1 MPRWF
6 LSYNS
11 QDLPL
16 MQRLEAALRR
26 KDSEVK
32 IFFAPTSLR
41 AGGFWLPELAKGLTE
56 ATAFVLLVGEKGL
69 GPWQVIEYYEA
80 LDRRVK
86 QHDFP
91 VIMVLLDGVPAPGL
105 PFLRQ
110 LHWIVAADPASGQSV
125 AQITDAAAG
134 GGVLPGELWRHTA
147 PYRGLA
153 AMEEKDSDYFFGRDD
168 KTVEVIRALE
178 ATPDK
183 LPILLGNSGV
193 GKSSLAQAGVLA
205 ALMRQAWPET
215 AIDAGAWPRAFSDS
229 RTWCVLTLR
238 PGAEPVRALVEPFIR
253 TWQFDPTDPRR
264 ETRLTE
270 WIESL
275 KGRGTLR
282 GLLAATAERLQE
294 LSLTK
299 PPAFLLYIDQ
309 GEELYVRATEN
320 ERRRFSEIVAQAL
333 PDQRLRMVMSLRA
346 DFFGELQKDEPL
358 YEVHRQINVP
368 PLREAQLREV
378 VSKPA
383 ALLGARFETER
394 LAGDIAQR
402 AAEDSSRDVG
412 ALPLLSYLLD
422 DMWKSKDPK
431 WDGVLRLPAPAIEL
445 GRVLVDRADAFIATH
460 AGAEDALRRIFTLKL
475 ATVREDGEPTRRRAF
490 RHEFSDDE
498 WRLVSE
504 LADHPNRL
512 IVTATT
518 DAAATPVPDTARDNA
533 NVAQAAGETTYAEV
547 AHEAIFR
554 RWNRLREWIAAERE
568 FLAWRSGLEAARRV
582 FAATPD
588 RSKNDALLMGFA
600 LAQAKRWLT
609 KRREDLSAADRE
621 FIDQSAKVAR
631 ARQLRLWALV
641 GVLVAAMT
649 AGVAGWLNQDWL
661 KERLYVWRNVNV
673 LTAAQ
678 EKALKPGDPFHE
690 CTECPGMIV
699 APAGS
704 FMMGSPDGQGGD
716 QERPQHSVTFARPF
730 AVSKYELTFAEW
742 DACATQGH
750 CTTRVTDSGFGRGR
764 QPVINVSWSEA
775 KEYVAW
781 LSKITGK
788 TYRLLSD
795 AEYEYAARAGTQ
807 TIYPWGNDISLNGT
821 AMANCDGCSSKWDGR
836 QPAPVGSFAPN
847 KFGLYD
853 MVGNVYEWTEDCVHE
868 NYQGAPTDGSPWIE
882 GGNCDRRVV
891 RGGAWFFNP
900 DNLRSA
906 SSYWYPTG
914 DRYDFVGFRV
924 ARTLTP

>member
-1 MPRWF
+1 
-6 LSYNS
+6 
-11 QDLPL
+11 

-26 KDSEVK
+26 KDSEGK
-32 IFFAPTSLR
+32 IFFAPTTLR
-41 AGGFWLPELAKGLTE
+41 AGGFWLPELAKGITE

-69 GPWQVIEYYEA
+69 GTWQVIEFYEA

-91 VIMVLLDGVPAPGL
+91 VILVLLDGVPAPGL

-110 LHWIVAADPASGQSV
+110 LHWIVAADPASEQSI

-134 GGVLPGELWRHTA
+134 GGTAPGELWRHTA

-168 KTVEVIRALE
+168 KTIEVIRALE
-178 ATPDK
+178 AMPDR

-215 AIDAGAWPRAFSDS
+215 ATDAGAWPRAFSDS
-229 RTWCVLTLR
+229 RTWCVLIFR
-238 PGAEPVRALVEPFIR
+238 PGTDPVRAVAEPFIR

-275 KGRGTLR
+275 RRGGTLR
-282 GLLAATAERLQE
+282 GMLDATVERLQE
-294 LSLTK
+294 LGRSK

-309 GEELYVRATEN
+309 GEELYVRAGEQ
-320 ERRRFSEIVAQAL
+320 ERRCFSEIVAQAL
-333 PDQRLRMVMSLRA
+333 PDQRLRIMMSMRA
-346 DFFGELQKDEPL
+346 DFFGELQKDEAL
-358 YEVHRQINVP
+358 YGVHRLISIP
-368 PLREAQLREV
+368 PLREAQLRDV
-378 VSKPA
+378 VSEPA
-383 ALLGARFETER
+383 RLLGARFETER

-402 AAEDSSRDVG
+402 AAEDSSRDAG

-460 AGAEDALRRIFTLKL
+460 PGAEDALRRIFTLKL

-490 RHEFSDDE
+490 RHEFSGDE

-518 DAAATPVPDTARDNA
+518 EATAPVADTARDNA
-533 NVAQAAGETTYAEV
+533 NVVQTVGETTYAEV

-554 RWNRLREWIAAERE
+554 RWDRLREWIAAERE
-568 FLAWRSGLEAARRV
+568 FLAWRSGLEAARRA

-588 RSKNDALLMGFA
+588 QSKNDALLMGFA
-600 LAQAKRWLT
+600 LAQAKRWVT
-609 KRREDLSAADRE
+609 KRREDLSADDRK

-631 ARQLRLWALV
+631 TRQMRLQGLV
-641 GVLVAAMT
+641 GVLVVAMI
-649 AGVAGWLNQDWL
+649 ASVAGWLNQAWL
-661 KERLYVWRNVNV
+661 EERLYVLRNVNV
-673 LTAAQ
+673 VTAAQ
-678 EKALKPGDPFHE
+678 EKALKPGDPFQE
-690 CTECPGMIV
+690 CTECPEMIV
-699 APAGS
+699 VQAGN
-704 FMMGSPDGQGGD
+704 FMMGSSDGKGGSE
-716 QERPQHSVTFARPF
+716 QPQHSVTFAKRF

-742 DACATQGH
+742 DACAVQGR

-788 TYRLLSD
+788 SYRLLSD

-807 TIYPWGNDISLNGT
+807 TVYPWGNDINANGT
-821 AMANCDGCSSKWDGR
+821 AMANCAGCGSKWDGR
-836 QPAPVGSFAPN
+836 QPAQVGSFAPN
-847 KFGLYD
+847 EFGLYD
-853 MVGNVYEWTEDCVHE
+853 MAGNVSEWTEDCFHE
-868 NYQGAPTDGSPWIE
+868 NYEGAPTDGSPWVE
-882 GGNCDRRVV
+882 GGVSCDRRVI
-891 RGGAWFFNP
+891 RGGGWFFSP
-900 DNLRSA
+900 DFLRSA
-906 SSYWYPTG
+906 SSYWYPSE
-914 DRYDFVGFRV
+914 DRYDFLGFRI